1 MKKIVLSL
9 AMALPLTAAA
19 ITPLW
24 MRDVKISPDG
34 STIAFCYRGDLY
46 TVPATGGS
54 ATRLTATN
62 YYEQTPVWSPDSRSI
77 AYSSDEHGYFD
88 VYIIDARG
96 GAATRLTYTS
106 VNEVPET
113 FTPDGA
119 NVLFSA
125 AIQDPVSSASFPT
138 GRLTELYSVPAA
150 GGAALQV
157 LSSPAFCISYLADGR
172 SFLYQDQKGME
183 NNFRKHHTSSVTRDI
198 WLYDAK
204 TGRHTNL
211 TNCPGENLS
220 PVAAGDK
227 FYFLSERTPSSIN
240 VYEASIANPADAH
253 AITSFKDH
261 PVRFLSR
268 ADNGTLAFG
277 YDGEIYTLTPGG
289 KPVKVAVEVTDYA
302 ENEMR
307 KMSVTNG
314 ASECAVSPD
323 GKSIA
328 FVYRGEVFVTS
339 VEYDTTRRITSTAE
353 AEEDPC
359 WAPDGKTLYYT
370 SQRDGRYN
378 IYKATMPREED
389 KDFVYATLI
398 KEERVFDTDKHER
411 AIPQVSPDGKY
422 LGFVLDRQII
432 AVMDL
437 KSGKVRK
444 LTSPDLNPQLH
455 GGVYYQWSPDSK
467 RMALTITPPMHEPYD
482 DVAILDVETGEITNV
497 TNSGYFDSNPRW
509 VLGGRAIIF
518 ASERFGMRNHASWG
532 SLYDVMITFLDPEA
546 YDEFQLSK
554 EERELLPE
562 KEKKDDEEEQP
573 INVDLTNLELRTA
586 RLTPQSI
593 DIVDAMLTADGSAL
607 YYVADDPNGRH
618 LWKIDFEE
626 EEHQMLSKVARASSI
641 QTSADGKKM
650 FLLGS
655 TMRKLDASSGKLTP
669 ISYDGEMT
677 LDLAAERAFEYEY
690 VVREEGARFY
700 LASMHGVDWP
710 KLTDHYRQFLPHIS
724 NNYDFSEMLSELL
737 GELNVSHTGSG
748 YRSPTSSQD
757 DETADLGLLYDL
769 NYAGQGLRV
778 AEVVAN
784 SPFNNAK
791 SKVAV
796 GTVVCTINGKEITNA
811 ESSSQLLTDLVGKR
825 TLIGLLNPATGER
838 WEEVIKPISRS
849 DRGELLYKRWVRS
862 REALVDSLSGGRL
875 GYVHIPQM
883 DDEAFRTVY
892 SALLGKFNNREGV
905 VIDIRWNGGGRLHED
920 IEVLLSGQQ
929 YFVQEIRGHQT
940 CNMPSRR
947 WNKPSIMVM
956 NEACY
961 SNAHGTPWVYKHCGI
976 GQLVGMPVPG
986 TMTSVNWVTLQDRTL
1001 YFGIPVI
1008 GYHLPDGSFLENQQ
1022 LNPDIQVSN
1031 DPAEEAAGRDAQ
1043 IEAAVEALLRQIDG
1057 K

>member
-669 ISYDGEMT
+669 IS
-677 LDLAAERAFEYEY
+677 
-690 VVREEGARFY
+690 
-700 LASMHGVDWP
+700 
-710 KLTDHYRQFLPHIS
+710 
-724 NNYDFSEMLSELL
+724 
-737 GELNVSHTGSG
+737 
-748 YRSPTSSQD
+748 
-757 DETADLGLLYDL
+757 
-769 NYAGQGLRV
+769 
-778 AEVVAN
+778 
-784 SPFNNAK
+784 
-791 SKVAV
+791 
-796 GTVVCTINGKEITNA
+796 
-811 ESSSQLLTDLVGKR
+811 
-825 TLIGLLNPATGER
+825 
-838 WEEVIKPISRS
+838 
-849 DRGELLYKRWVRS
+849 
-862 REALVDSLSGGRL
+862 
-875 GYVHIPQM
+875 
-883 DDEAFRTVY
+883 
-892 SALLGKFNNREGV
+892 
-905 VIDIRWNGGGRLHED
+905 
-920 IEVLLSGQQ
+920 
-929 YFVQEIRGHQT
+929 
-940 CNMPSRR
+940 
-947 WNKPSIMVM
+947 
-956 NEACY
+956 
-961 SNAHGTPWVYKHCGI
+961 
-976 GQLVGMPVPG
+976 
-986 TMTSVNWVTLQDRTL
+986 
-1001 YFGIPVI
+1001 
-1008 GYHLPDGSFLENQQ
+1008 
-1022 LNPDIQVSN
+1022 
-1031 DPAEEAAGRDAQ
+1031 
-1043 IEAAVEALLRQIDG
+1043 
-1057 K
+1057 

>member
-1 MKKIVLSL
+1 MKKVLLSL
-9 AMALPLTAAA
+9 TLALPLSAAA
-19 ITPLW
+19 ITPMW
-24 MRDVKISPDG
+24 MRDVAISPDG
-34 STIAFCYRGDLY
+34 NTIAFCYRGDIY
-46 TVPATGGS
+46 TVPAAGGT
-54 ATRLTATN
+54 ATRLTATDC
-62 YYEQTPVWSPDSRSI
+62 YEQTPVWSPDSRNI
-77 AYSSDEHGYFD
+77 AYASDEHGSFD
-88 VYIIDARG
+88 VFIIDARG
-96 GAATRLTYTS
+96 GKAERLTFNSAAET
-106 VNEVPET
+106 PEA

-125 AIQDPVSSASFPT
+125 AIQDPVTSVSFPT
-138 GRLTELYSVPAA
+138 GRLTEVYSVPAK
-150 GGAALQV
+150 GGVSLQAFPI
-157 LSSPAFCISYLADGR
+157 PAHCISYLPDGK

-198 WLYDAK
+198 WLYDAN
-204 TGRHTNL
+204 TGTHTNL

-227 FYFLSERTPSSIN
+227 FYFLSERTPGSIN
-240 VYEASIANPADAH
+240 VFEASIANPADAH
-253 AITSFKDH
+253 AITSFKSH
-261 PVRFLSR
+261 PVRFLTR
-268 ADNGTLAFG
+268 ANNGTLAFG
-277 YDGEIYTLTPGG
+277 YDGDIYTLTPGG
-289 KPVKVAVEVTDYA
+289 KPAKVAIDVVDYA
-302 ENEMR
+302 QNEVR
-307 KMSVTNG
+307 KLTVTSG
-314 ASECAVSPD
+314 ASEGAVSPD

-328 FVYRGEVFVTS
+328 FVYRGEIFVTS
-339 VEYDTTRRITSTAE
+339 VEYDTTRRITSTA
-353 AEEDPC
+353 AADEDPC

-398 KEERVFDTDKHER
+398 REEPVFKADQHER
-411 AIPQVSPDGKY
+411 ALPQVSPDGKY

-432 AVMDL
+432 AILDL

-444 LTSPDLNPQLH
+444 LTAPELNPQLH
-455 GGVYYQWSPDSK
+455 GSVYFQWSPDSK

-482 DVAILDVETGEITNV
+482 DVAILDIESGQITNV
-497 TNSGYFDSNPRW
+497 TQSGYFDSAPRW

-546 YDEFQLSK
+546 FDRFQLSE
-554 EERELLPE
+554 EERDLVPTP
-562 KEKKDDEEEQP
+562 EKKDGEEEQP
-573 INVDLTNLELRTA
+573 INVDLTNLEQRTV

-593 DIVDAMLTADGSAL
+593 DIVDAMLTADGSVL
-607 YYVADDPNGRH
+607 YYIADDPNGRH
-618 LWKIDFEE
+618 LWKIDFDE
-626 EEHQMLSKVARASSI
+626 EEHQMLGKVSKGTSI

-650 FLLGS
+650 FVLGS
-655 TMRKLDASSGKLTP
+655 TMRKLDPKSGKLTP
-669 ISYDGEMT
+669 ISYSGEMT
-677 LDLAAERAFEYEY
+677 LDLAAERAFEFEY

-748 YRSPTSSQD
+748 YRAPGSRQD
-757 DETADLGLLYDL
+757 DETAVLGLLYDL

-778 AEVVAN
+778 AEVLDN
-784 SPFNNAK
+784 SPFDNA
-791 SKVAV
+791 STKVAA
-796 GTVVCTINGKEITNA
+796 GTIVTAINGRDITA
-811 ESSSQLLTDLVGKR
+811 TADPSTLLLDLVGKR

-838 WEEVIKPISRS
+838 WEEVIKPISR
-849 DRGELLYKRWVRS
+849 GEQNELLYKRWVRS

-892 SALLGKFNNREGV
+892 SALLGKFNNREAV

-947 WNKPSIMVM
+947 WNKPSIMVI

-986 TMTSVNWVTLQDRTL
+986 TMTSVNWVTLQDRSL

-1022 LNPDIQVSN
+1022 LEPDIKVTN
-1031 DPAEEAAGRDAQ
+1031 NPAEEALGHDAQ
-1043 IEAAVEALLRQIDG
+1043 IEAAVAALLHQLDQ